1 MADNACKICG
11 LPKDLCVC
19 ESISRE
25 AQKIEVRVQN
35 RRFGKMVTIVNGLS
49 TKDVNVED
57 VTKKLKNKLACG
69 GTSKEGTIELQGDHR
84 KRIKPA
90 LTDMGFP
97 ETSIDVR

>member
-1 MADNACKICG
+1 MADVCKVCG

-35 RRFGKMVTIVNGLS
+35 RRFGKMVTVVNGLS
-49 TKDVNVED
+49 VKEVNIED
-57 VTKKLKNKLACG
+57 VTKRLKNRLACG
-69 GTSKEGTIELQGDHR
+69 GTDKDGVIELQGDHR
-84 KRIKPA
+84 KRIVQA
-90 LTDMGFP
+90 LVDIGFP